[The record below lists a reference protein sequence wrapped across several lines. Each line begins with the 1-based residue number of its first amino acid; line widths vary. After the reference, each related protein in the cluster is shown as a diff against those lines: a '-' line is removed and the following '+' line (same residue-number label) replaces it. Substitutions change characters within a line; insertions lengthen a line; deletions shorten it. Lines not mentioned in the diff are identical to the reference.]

1 MAKARNLSRVSVRG
15 FIPYFQNL
23 GMEAQI
29 EIPNS
34 QTCVGVEG
42 TSRRSSSQCS
52 LGLSRMSSRESVCLS
67 RMGSREG
74 FETGVDGEGRVSS
87 FSFSCILIF
96 FLWQGESKE
105 PTTKQALRVQ
115 QERE

>member
-1 MAKARNLSRVSVRG
+1 
-15 FIPYFQNL
+15 
-23 GMEAQI
+23 MEAQI

-87 FSFSCILIF
+87 SSCSCILIF
-96 FLWQGESKE
+96 VLWQGESKE